1 MRSIPVATDRVAF
14 LALSVARAEARQ
26 NPDDRNSPMIP
37 KADRDGVPIWRVQV
51 AAKLLDGV
59 DSDELDQVRAEPFD
73 VSVAGERP
81 KISALDAVEFDNL
94 IARAWSMG
102 DRSGVSF
109 TAASVRKAGSASN
122 GKRNV
127 STVPPV
133 PSSTGGDS

>member
-14 LALSVARAEARQ
+14 LALSVGRAEVRQ
-26 NPDDRNSPMIP
+26 NPDDRNSVMVP

-59 DSDELDQVRAEPFD
+59 DGDELDEVRAEPFD

-81 KISALDAVEFDNL
+81 KVSALDAIEFDNL
-94 IARAWSMG
+94 VARAWSMA

-109 TAASVRKAGSASN
+109 TAAGVRKASPAAN
-122 GKRNV
+122 GKRPGNIA
-127 STVPPV
+127 PPV
-133 PSSTGGDS
+133 PAGGES